1 MTPAGPVPPGTP
13 PLGDV
18 LLAHHVALLA
28 IPAIVPA
35 VIVVGVVLYIARKD
49 RREEREERELFD
61 RAFETTDRPTN
72 DHEESDTE

>member
-1 MTPAGPVPPGTP
+1 MTPGEQ
-13 PLGDV
+13 

-49 RREEREERELFD
+49 RREEREERELID
-61 RAFETTDRPTN
+61 RAF
-72 DHEESDTE
+72 DTEPDETGLDEKGNP

>member
-1 MTPAGPVPPGTP
+1 MIPVGEQ
-13 PLGDV
+13 PLGDA

-49 RREEREERELFD
+49 RREEREEREIIE
-61 RAFETTDRPTN
+61 RAF
-72 DHEESDTE
+72 DTEDNA